1 MNHMNHLEKSHL
13 INENTLDTGF
23 YFQSL
28 FHETCRLHL
37 LADTQIERIQL
48 EMVDLMAKEV
58 ARLTNDESSSVAVE
72 KAQEL
77 LQSITYNIGV
87 YLKTISD
94 MDVKI
99 DLLKKEKMSV
109 LFFDGMQT
117 LSNKKEQANIVLKN
131 LQKNSFKV
139 DNYAYQD
146 TIFTG
151 IPEFMHDYNIEF
163 EAHDL
168 PGCIDYPLAQT
179 ITGLLGLEYIEEYL
193 HCFTLEHN
201 FLSRFSKDK
210 VNLLL
215 QGFDRESEHIL
226 VNIFELVLINALG
239 CQLLGLDIVNLN
251 IQKNDRVWLQ
261 KNFEKL
267 SQEEIVN
274 KLNAAFAN
282 ISVEFFLE
290 PETVAYTKSLLPSI
304 ATRLN
309 YNLQTGTL
317 EKLFISFSEE
327 LPVEEFFED
336 GVMMDDEELRDL
348 IEQIEECGS
357 ITDKIA
363 IIHQN
368 VRSLS
373 DLTVLLEECF
383 YEDEYLE
390 VYASLGE
397 EEIEILLRSVKE
409 EAGPENL
416 PEYET
421 EKEWQ
426 QKLIEFY
433 YHKK

>member
-1 MNHMNHLEKSHL
+1 MNHTNHIVKSHL

-28 FHETCRLHL
+28 FHEACRLHL
-37 LADTQIERIQL
+37 LAENQIERIQL

-94 MDVKI
+94 MDIKI
-99 DLLKKEKMSV
+99 ELLKKEKMSV
-109 LFFDGMQT
+109 LFFNGMQT
-117 LSNKKEQANIVLKN
+117 LSDKKEQANLVLKN
-131 LQKNSFKV
+131 MQKNSFKV

-168 PGCIDYPLAQT
+168 PGCIDYPLAQM

-193 HCFTLEHN
+193 CRFTLEHN
-201 FLSRFSKDK
+201 FLTGFNKDK

-215 QGFDRESEHIL
+215 QGFSKESEHIL

-239 CQLLGLDIVNLN
+239 CQLLGLEVTTLN
-251 IQKNDRVWLQ
+251 IRENDRVWLQ
-261 KNFEKL
+261 NNFEKL
-267 SQEEIVN
+267 TMEEIAV
-274 KLNAAFAN
+274 KLNAAFAH
-282 ISVEFFLE
+282 ISIEFFLD
-290 PETVAYTKSLLPSI
+290 PQTVTYTKSLIPSI
-304 ATRLN
+304 AARLN
-309 YNLQTGTL
+309 YNLQSDTL

-327 LPVEEFFED
+327 LPAEEFFED
-336 GVMMDDEELRDL
+336 GVMMEDEELREM
-348 IEQIEECGS
+348 IEQIEECEA
-357 ITDKIA
+357 ITDKVA
-363 IIHQN
+363 IIHEN
-368 VRSLS
+368 VHSLS
-373 DLTVLLEECF
+373 DLTVLLDECF

-390 VYASLGE
+390 VYALLGTT
-397 EEIEILLRSVKE
+397 EIEILLRNVKE

-416 PEYET
+416 QEYET

-433 YHKK
+433 YHK